1 MKLIELVMKEVN
13 KEIYPPVA
21 NWSYPTTEK
30 MCGIV
35 QMFAS
40 KAVQRELLKNTKD
53 ILFVPRNMKDWMDE
67 YAPIYIKLNK
77 ELSNLIL
84 KLSSNTLHYFKK
96 NNCFLQLEEGDY
108 LKLGWF
114 DEGNPLRGIKS
125 YFSADGRLSDIKEY
139 YTDKEKIY
147 DYLERNGTYYSSF
160 GIDRT
165 PVKNLID
172 KLLSYVEENQTFN
185 KIVELYDIAFNTMK
199 QTYFNIENEEIL
211 KRNEREVAEAA
222 RINSYIE
229 WIEGNNPVY
238 SIFGFSWK
246 GASYTRISKEDAI
259 KEVKEKKP
267 YEISFKTI
275 NNEKALVLQYYGEND
290 FY

>member
-1 MKLIELVMKEVN
+1 MKLTDLVMKEVN
-13 KEIYPPVA
+13 KEIYPPVT
-21 NWSYPTTEK
+21 NWAYPTTEK

-53 ILFVPRNMKDWMDE
+53 ILFVPRNMKNWMDE

-77 ELSNLIL
+77 ELSSLIL
-84 KLSSNTLHYFKK
+84 KLTSNTLHYLKS
-96 NNCFLQLEEGDY
+96 NNCFIQLEEGDY

-114 DEGNPLRGIKS
+114 DEGIPLRGIKS

-147 DYLERNGTYYSSF
+147 TYLERNGTYYSYF
-160 GIDRT
+160 YTDRID
-165 PVKNLID
+165 VENLID
-172 KLLSYVEENQTFN
+172 KLLSYIEENQIFN

-199 QTYFNIENEEIL
+199 QTYFNIENEKIF
-211 KRNEREVAEAA
+211 KRNEREIEEAA

-246 GASYTRISKEDAI
+246 GASYTGISKEEAL
-259 KEVKEKKP
+259 KEVKAKKP
-267 YEISFKTI
+267 YEISFKTL
-275 NNEKALVLQYYGEND
+275 NNKKALVLQYYGKND